1 MDWSL
6 FFTFL
11 ASCMAAA
18 TTGAMFKPG
27 PWYEGLIKPAWFP
40 PRWVFPV
47 ARCNAFA

>member
-18 TTGAMFKPG
+18 ATGAMFKPG
-27 PWYEGLIKPAWFP
+27 AWYEGLIKPNWFP
-40 PRWVFPV
+40 PR
-47 ARCNAFA
+47 